1 MFQVNNKDIR
11 RTSLTSSA
19 VEFEQVNG
27 STRAASK
34 ELVSVSLLMALN
46 KYLRINSLLKYMTR
60 FCII

>member
-1 MFQVNNKDIR
+1 MFQVNNEDIR

-27 STRAASK
+27 STRTASK

-46 KYLRINSLLKYMTR
+46 KYLRINSLLKYMTC